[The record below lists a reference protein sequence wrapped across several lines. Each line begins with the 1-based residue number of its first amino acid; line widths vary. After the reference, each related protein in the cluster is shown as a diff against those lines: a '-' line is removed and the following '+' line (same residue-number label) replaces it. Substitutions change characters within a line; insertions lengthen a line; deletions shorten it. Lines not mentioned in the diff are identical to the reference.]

1 MKYYLDFTSNR
12 IAEWYKNPCYVV
24 SSFWNSVR
32 TEWLWYWNPCFSSW
46 RIYTFLILPSQ
57 LSSLWCHTWSFL
69 WPIQHLDDIL
79 VCAEFI
85 GLRLIIILLRWLQRT
100 NKHMC
105 ALYNSKWWVSF
116 NTEDAP
122 VNQLSLEWWASHVSL
137 NISPLAP
144 SGKGAFSRVT
154 WNTWYW
160 NSFPS
165 TRKYGIPKLWC

>member
-1 MKYYLDFTSNR
+1 MLWILSETLLGL
-12 IAEWYKNPCYVV
+12 WY
-24 SSFWNSVR
+24 SG
-32 TEWLWYWNPCFSSW
+32 LWYWNPCFSSW
-46 RIYTFLILPSQ
+46 RICTFLILPSQ

-79 VCAEFI
+79 VHAEFI

-105 ALYNSKWWVSF
+105 ALYNSKRWVSF

-137 NISPLAP
+137 NISPLGASGDKGPFLVSPETRDTGILFQVPENMEFLNYDVRAKSLSKPWWP
-144 SGKGAFSRVT
+144 SG
-154 WNTWYW
+154 
-160 NSFPS
+160 P
-165 TRKYGIPKLWC
+165 PLL

>member
-1 MKYYLDFTSNR
+1 MD
-12 IAEWYKNPCYVV
+12 
-24 SSFWNSVR
+24 SFWNSVR

-69 WPIQHLDDIL
+69 WQIQHLDDIL

-160 NSFPS
+160 ILFQVPENMEFLNYDVRAKSLSKPWWPS
-165 TRKYGIPKLWC
+165 GPPTSVAL